1 MALKPSLVRALLE
14 LGFVQPTPVQEQA
27 IPLLLQGKDVIAQAK
42 TGTGKTAA
50 FALWILERL
59 GPEKR
64 VQALVLVPTRELAV
78 QVTRD
83 FQSIGRHTTH
93 YAVAVYGGAGM
104 EPQVNAL
111 RGGAQIVVGTP
122 GRILDHIS
130 RGTLNLAHVRFL
142 VLDEADRMLDMG
154 FSEPVIDIVR
164 RTPRDRQ
171 SAFFSATM
179 TEDVERLSDSI
190 LTHEPEFVRVSS
202 DSLTV
207 DKVVQYYVS
216 MDALQKMPA
225 ASIILKTRKPKTT
238 IIFVRTQRGAE
249 KLFDGLNRRGFN
261 AVALHGGLAQAKRD
275 RSMNAMRQGHA
286 AVLVATDVAA
296 RGLDLKDVDLII
308 NYQVPE
314 EAEAYVH
321 RVGRTARAGKSG
333 EAITFVSN
341 LAELRTLR
349 GISQRINAA
358 ISELK
363 IDLPKIEARDET
375 DKFGV
380 PFYLSQGSGEGAR
393 GSEGRRGGERG
404 GYGRDRSERGG
415 RSGGFQRFGRSHYGS
430 SGGHGGGHDYR
441 PQRGYGSGPNRGR
454 RGPRR

>member
-1 MALKPSLVRALLE
+1 MDFSKMALRPSLVRALLE

-154 FSEPVIDIVR
+154 FSEPVIEIVG
-164 RTPRDRQ
+164 RTPPRDRQ

-179 TEDVERLSDSI
+179 TEDVERLSDRV

-207 DKVVQYYVS
+207 DKVSQYYVS

-225 ASIILKTRKPKTT
+225 ASILLKTRKPKTT

-363 IDLPKIEARDET
+363 IDLPKIEARNDT

-380 PFYLSQGSGEGAR
+380 PFYLSQGGREGE
-393 GSEGRRGGERG
+393 RGGERG
-404 GYGRDRSERGG
+404 A
-415 RSGGFQRFGRSHYGS
+415 RSGGFQRFNRSRYGG
-430 SGGHGGGHDYR
+430 GGHGGGRDYR
-441 PQRGYGSGPNRGR
+441 SQSGYGSGPNRGR
-454 RGPRR
+454 RSPRR